1 MKRVADQERK
11 ISIVIPVYNAE
22 KYLGEALESVLA
34 QTYENWEVILVV
46 SMSEDKTEKVV
57 EEYLG
62 KDPRFSRLDNEGR
75 GISSARNKG
84 LSAADGEYL
93 LFMDAD
99 DYLPDSRV
107 FQRYLN
113 IAEKISADI
122 IVSNYARLWK
132 GRFLPAETHQS
143 FSVYHRDSEEFR
155 FRGFFSV
162 GTLSYVW
169 GKLYR
174 RSFLMKN
181 GLRFEDFPYAEDK
194 LFNMQCYVRRAR
206 YAFIEEIG
214 YVYRRNEASVSYK
227 YNPHS
232 SDCWLGIARQ
242 LKWWLEEKGEDEA
255 VYGGLVE
262 YTVFFAS
269 FFDAKKEYEQ
279 HRHSLWA
286 IRKNLRIYGRDAIG
300 GECFRKLLRG
310 KRVAGLE
317 QKFWKVLIRGYSL
330 GMRLQFYSLLAIGTR
345 ELINHKV
352 DERMSDT
359 GLREE

>member
-1 MKRVADQERK
+1 MGSEQERK
-11 ISIVIPVYNAE
+11 ISIIIPVYNAE
-22 KYLGEALESVLA
+22 KYIGKALESILA
-34 QTYENWEVILVV
+34 QTYKNWEVILVV
-46 SMSEDKTEKVV
+46 STSEDKTEKVIG
-57 EEYLG
+57 EYLE
-62 KDPRFSRLDNEGR
+62 KDSRISRRDNEGR

-84 LSAADGEYL
+84 LYAADGEYL
-93 LFMDAD
+93 LFIDAD
-99 DYLPDSRV
+99 DYLPDPCV

-113 IAEKISADI
+113 IAEKIPADI
-122 IVSNYARLWK
+122 VVSNYARLWK
-132 GRFLPAETHQS
+132 GRYLPAETHQS
-143 FSVYHRDSEEFR
+143 FSVCHRDSEEFR

-174 RSFLMKN
+174 RSFLVKN
-181 GLRFEDFPYAEDK
+181 SLCFEDFPYAEDK
-194 LFNMQCYVRRAR
+194 LFNMQCYVCRAG

-214 YVYRRNEASVSYK
+214 YIYRRNEVSVSYQ
-227 YNPHS
+227 YNPYS
-232 SDCWLGIARQ
+232 SDCWLGIARR

-279 HRHSLWA
+279 HRHSLWS
-286 IRKNLRIYGRDAIG
+286 IRKMLKIYGRDAIG
-300 GECFRKLLRG
+300 EDCFRKLLRE
-310 KRVAGLE
+310 KRVSELG

-330 GMRLQFYSLLAIGTR
+330 GMRLQLYLFLALGIR
-345 ELINHKV
+345 EIIEHRV

>member
-1 MKRVADQERK
+1 MADQEK
-11 ISIVIPVYNAE
+11 KVSIVIPVYNAE
-22 KYLGEALESVLA
+22 KYLGEALESLLA
-34 QTYENWEVILVV
+34 QTYRNWEAILVV
-46 SMSEDKTEKVV
+46 SRSGDQTEEVV
-57 EEYLG
+57 EEYL
-62 KDPRFSRLDNEGR
+62 KRDLRISRLDHEGQ
-75 GISSARNKG
+75 GISSARNQG
-84 LSAADGEYL
+84 VSSADGEYL

-99 DYLPDSRV
+99 DYLSDPLV
-107 FQRYLN
+107 LQRYLN

-122 IVSNYARLWK
+122 VVSNYARLWK
-132 GRFLPAETHQS
+132 ERFLPAETHLN
-143 FSVYHRDSEEFR
+143 FSVCDRNSEEFR

-174 RSFLMKN
+174 RSFLVEK
-181 GLRFEDFPYAEDK
+181 GLQFEDFPYAEDK
-194 LFNMQCYVRRAR
+194 LFNMQCYVCGAK
-206 YAFIEEIG
+206 YAFVEEIG
-214 YVYRRNEASVSYK
+214 YVYRRNESSVSYQ

-242 LKWWLEEKGEDEA
+242 LKWWLEEKGADDT

-279 HRHSLWA
+279 HRHSLRA
-286 IRKNLRIYGRDAIG
+286 IRKILRIYGRDAIG
-300 GECFRKLLRG
+300 GDCFRRLLKE
-310 KRVAGLE
+310 KRVSELE

-330 GMRLQFYSLLAIGTR
+330 GMRLQLYFLLALGIR